1 MMTRVRHVLN
11 LDLKK
16 TVTKI
21 METTIKS
28 LGERGVSCRGCCL
41 GIYLRFF
48 IGVSQSF
55 LWGLVLEKI

>member
-41 GIYLRFF
+41 GI
-48 IGVSQSF
+48 S
-55 LWGLVLEKI
+55 